1 MITVTDNA
9 FNKIRDL
16 IIEEN
21 QPKLKG
27 LRVAL
32 RGGGCNGFEY
42 VFTFEDT
49 IDEGDFVF
57 EAADVKLIVDYMSM
71 EYLNEATLDYVE
83 KLFESRFVIN
93 NPNVKSSCGCG
104 SSIGF

>member
-1 MITVTDNA
+1 MKLTKTA
-9 FNKIRDL
+9 AERIRDL

-49 IDEGDFVF
+49 IEEGDFVF
-57 EAADVKLIVDYMSM
+57 EATDVKLIVDYMSM

-83 KLFESRFVIN
+83 KPFESRFVIS
-93 NPNVKSSCGCG
+93 NPNIKSSCGCG
-104 SSIGF
+104 SSVGF

>member
-1 MITVTDNA
+1 MKLTKA
-9 FNKIRDL
+9 AAERIRDL

-21 QPKLKG
+21 EPKLKG

-49 IDEGDFVF
+49 IEEDDFVF
-57 EAADVKLIVDYMSM
+57 EATDVKLIVDYMSM

-83 KLFESRFVIN
+83 KPFESRFVIS

>member
-1 MITVTDNA
+1 MKLTKA
-9 FNKIRDL
+9 AAERIRDL

-21 QPKLKG
+21 EPTLKG

-49 IDEGDFVF
+49 IEEDDFVF
-57 EAADVKLIVDYMSM
+57 EATDVKLIVDYMSM

-83 KLFESRFVIN
+83 KPFESRFVIS

-104 SSIGF
+104 SSVGF

>member
-1 MITVTDNA
+1 MKLTKA
-9 FNKIRDL
+9 AAERIRDL

-21 QPKLKG
+21 QPTLKG

-42 VFTFEDT
+42 IFTFEDT
-49 IDEGDFVF
+49 IDENDFVF
-57 EAADVKLIVDYMSM
+57 EVADVKLMVDYMSM

-83 KLFESRFVIN
+83 KPFESRFVIN
-93 NPNVKSSCGCG
+93 NPNVKTSCGCG
-104 SSIGF
+104 SSVGF

>member
-1 MITVTDNA
+1 MKLTKA
-9 FNKIRDL
+9 AAERIRDL

-21 QPKLKG
+21 EPTLKG

-42 VFTFEDT
+42 MFTFENT

-57 EAADVKLIVDYMSM
+57 EASDVKLIVDYMSM

-83 KLFESRFVIN
+83 KSFESRFVIS
-93 NPNVKSSCGCG
+93 NPNIKSSCGCG
-104 SSIGF
+104 SSVGF

>member
-1 MITVTDNA
+1 MKLTKA
-9 FNKIRDL
+9 AAERIRDL

-21 QPKLKG
+21 EPKLKG

-49 IDEGDFVF
+49 IEEDDFVF
-57 EAADVKLIVDYMSM
+57 EATWK
-71 EYLNEATLDYVE
+71 VE
-83 KLFESRFVIN
+83 
-93 NPNVKSSCGCG
+93 G
-104 SSIGF
+104 

>member
-1 MITVTDNA
+1 MKLTKA
-9 FNKIRDL
+9 AAERIRDL

-21 QPKLKG
+21 EPKLKG

-49 IDEGDFVF
+49 IEEDDFVF
-57 EAADVKLIVDYMSM
+57 EATDVKLIVDYMSM

-83 KLFESRFVIN
+83 KPFESRFVIS

-104 SSIGF
+104 SSVGF

>member
-1 MITVTDNA
+1 MKLTKA
-9 FNKIRDL
+9 AAERIRDL

-49 IDEGDFVF
+49 IEEGDFVF
-57 EAADVKLIVDYMSM
+57 EATDVKLIVDYMSM

-83 KLFESRFVIN
+83 KPFESRFVIS

>member
-1 MITVTDNA
+1 MKLTKA
-9 FNKIRDL
+9 AAERIRDL

-42 VFTFEDT
+42 VFNFEDT

-57 EAADVKLIVDYMSM
+57 EATDVKLIVDYMSM
-71 EYLNEATLDYVE
+71 EYLKEATLDYVE
-83 KLFESRFVIN
+83 KPFESRFVIN
-93 NPNVKSSCGCG
+93 NPNTKTSCGCG
-104 SSIGF
+104 SSVGF

>member
-1 MITVTDNA
+1 MKLTKA
-9 FNKIRDL
+9 AAERIRDL

-21 QPKLKG
+21 EPKLKG

-49 IDEGDFVF
+49 IEEDDFVF
-57 EAADVKLIVDYMSM
+57 EATDVKLIVDYMSM

-83 KLFESRFVIN
+83 KPFESRFVIS
-93 NPNVKSSCGCG
+93 NPNIKSSCGCG
-104 SSIGF
+104 SSVGF

>member
-1 MITVTDNA
+1 MKLTKA
-9 FNKIRDL
+9 AAERIRDL

-21 QPKLKG
+21 EPTLKG

-42 VFTFEDT
+42 MFTFENT

-83 KLFESRFVIN
+83 KPFESRFIIS
-93 NPNVKSSCGCG
+93 NPNIKSSCGCG
-104 SSIGF
+104 SSVGF

>member
-1 MITVTDNA
+1 MQLTVA
-9 FNKIRDL
+9 AAERIRDL

-21 QPKLKG
+21 EPKLKG

-49 IDEGDFVF
+49 IEEDDFVF
-57 EAADVKLIVDYMSM
+57 EATDVKLIVDYMSM

-83 KLFESRFVIN
+83 KPFESRFVIS
-93 NPNVKSSCGCG
+93 NPNIKSSCGCG
-104 SSIGF
+104 SSVGF

>member
-1 MITVTDNA
+1 MKLTKA
-9 FNKIRDL
+9 AAERIRDL

-21 QPKLKG
+21 EPKLKG

-49 IDEGDFVF
+49 IEEGDFIF
-57 EAADVKLIVDYMSM
+57 EATDVKLIVDYMSM

-83 KLFESRFVIN
+83 KPFESRFVIS
-93 NPNVKSSCGCG
+93 NPNIKSSCGCG
-104 SSIGF
+104 SSVGF

>member
-1 MITVTDNA
+1 MQLTKA
-9 FNKIRDL
+9 AAERIRDL

-21 QPKLKG
+21 EPTLKG

-42 VFTFEDT
+42 IFTFENT
-49 IDEGDFVF
+49 IDEDDFVF
-57 EAADVKLIVDYMSM
+57 EATDVKLIVDYMSM

-83 KLFESRFVIN
+83 KPFESRFVIN

-104 SSIGF
+104 SSVGF

>member
-1 MITVTDNA
+1 MQIAKAAANR
-9 FNKIRDL
+9 IRDL

-21 QPKLKG
+21 EPSLKG

-42 VFTFEDT
+42 IFTFENT
-49 IDEGDFVF
+49 IDEDDFVF
-57 EAADVKLIVDYMSM
+57 EASDVKLIVDYMSM

-83 KLFESRFVIN
+83 KPFESRFVIN
-93 NPNVKSSCGCG
+93 NPQVKSTCGCG
-104 SSIGF
+104 SSVGF

>member
-1 MITVTDNA
+1 MQITKAAADR
-9 FNKIRDL
+9 IRDL

-21 QPKLKG
+21 EPSLKG

-42 VFTFEDT
+42 IFTFENT
-49 IDEGDFVF
+49 IGEDDFVF
-57 EAADVKLIVDYMSM
+57 EASDVKLIIDYMSM

-83 KLFESRFVIN
+83 KPFESRFVIN
-93 NPNVKSSCGCG
+93 NPQVKSTCGCG
-104 SSIGF
+104 SSVGF

>member
-1 MITVTDNA
+1 MKLTKSA
-9 FNKIRDL
+9 AERIRDL

-21 QPKLKG
+21 EPTLKG

-32 RGGGCNGFEY
+32 KGGGCNGFEY
-42 VFTFEDT
+42 VFTFENT

-57 EAADVKLIVDYMSM
+57 EASDVKLIVDYMSM

-83 KLFESRFVIN
+83 KPFESRFIIS
-93 NPNVKSSCGCG
+93 NPNIKSSCGCG
-104 SSIGF
+104 LSVGF

>member
-1 MITVTDNA
+1 MKLTKA
-9 FNKIRDL
+9 AAERIRDL

-21 QPKLKG
+21 EPKLKG

-49 IDEGDFVF
+49 IDEGDFIF
-57 EAADVKLIVDYMSM
+57 EATDVKLIVDYMSM

-83 KLFESRFVIN
+83 KPFESRFVIS
-93 NPNVKSSCGCG
+93 NPNIKSSCGCG
-104 SSIGF
+104 SSVRF

>member
-1 MITVTDNA
+1 MKLTKA
-9 FNKIRDL
+9 AAERIRDL

-21 QPKLKG
+21 EPKLKG

-49 IDEGDFVF
+49 IEEGDFVF
-57 EAADVKLIVDYMSM
+57 EATDVKLIVDYMSM
-71 EYLNEATLDYVE
+71 EY
-83 KLFESRFVIN
+83 
-93 NPNVKSSCGCG
+93 
-104 SSIGF
+104 

>member
-1 MITVTDNA
+1 MKLTKA
-9 FNKIRDL
+9 AAERIRDL

-21 QPKLKG
+21 EPTRQG

-42 VFTFEDT
+42 MFTFENT

-71 EYLNEATLDYVE
+71 EYLNEANLDYIE
-83 KLFESRFVIN
+83 KPFESKFVIN

-104 SSIGF
+104 SSVGF

>member
-1 MITVTDNA
+1 MKLTKA
-9 FNKIRDL
+9 AAERIRDL

-21 QPKLKG
+21 EPTLKG

-42 VFTFEDT
+42 MFTFENT

-83 KLFESRFVIN
+83 KPFESRFVKKGN
-93 NPNVKSSCGCG
+93 LV
-104 SSIGF
+104 

>member
-1 MITVTDNA
+1 MQITKAAANR
-9 FNKIRDL
+9 IRDL

-21 QPKLKG
+21 EPSLKG

-42 VFTFEDT
+42 IFTFENT
-49 IDEGDFVF
+49 IDEDDFVF
-57 EAADVKLIVDYMSM
+57 EASDVKLIVDYMSM

-83 KLFESRFVIN
+83 KPFESRFVIN
-93 NPNVKSSCGCG
+93 NPQVKSTCGCG
-104 SSIGF
+104 SSVGF

>member
-1 MITVTDNA
+1 MQLTKA
-9 FNKIRDL
+9 AAERIRDL

-21 QPKLKG
+21 EPTLKG

-42 VFTFEDT
+42 IFTFENT
-49 IDEGDFVF
+49 IGEDDFVF
-57 EAADVKLIVDYMSM
+57 EASDVKLIVDYMSM

-83 KLFESRFVIN
+83 KPFESRFVIN
-93 NPNVKSSCGCG
+93 NPQVKSTCGCG
-104 SSIGF
+104 SSVGF

>member
-1 MITVTDNA
+1 MKLTKSA
-9 FNKIRDL
+9 AERIRDL

-21 QPKLKG
+21 EPTLKG
-27 LRVAL
+27 LRVAI

-42 VFTFEDT
+42 TFAFEDT

-57 EAADVKLIVDYMSM
+57 EANDVKLIVDYMSM

-83 KLFESRFVIN
+83 KPFESRFVIN
-93 NPNVKSSCGCG
+93 NPNTKTSCGCG
-104 SSIGF
+104 SSVGF

>member
-1 MITVTDNA
+1 MKLTKA
-9 FNKIRDL
+9 AAERIRDL

-21 QPKLKG
+21 EPTLKG

-42 VFTFEDT
+42 IFTFENT
-49 IDEGDFVF
+49 IDEDDFVF
-57 EAADVKLIVDYMSM
+57 EATDVKLIVDYMSM

-83 KLFESRFVIN
+83 KPFESRFVIN

-104 SSIGF
+104 SSVGF

>member
-1 MITVTDNA
+1 MKLTKSA
-9 FNKIRDL
+9 AERIRDL

-42 VFTFEDT
+42 TFAFEDT

-57 EAADVKLIVDYMSM
+57 EANDVKLIVDYMSM

-83 KLFESRFVIN
+83 KPFESRFVIN
-93 NPNVKSSCGCG
+93 NPNTKTSCGCG
-104 SSIGF
+104 SSVGF

>member
-1 MITVTDNA
+1 MKLTKA
-9 FNKIRDL
+9 AAERIRDL

-21 QPKLKG
+21 EPTLKV

-42 VFTFEDT
+42 MFTFENT

-83 KLFESRFVIN
+83 KPFESRFVIS

-104 SSIGF
+104 SSVGF

>member
-1 MITVTDNA
+1 MKLTKA
-9 FNKIRDL
+9 AAERIRDL

-57 EAADVKLIVDYMSM
+57 EATDVKLIVDYMSM

-83 KLFESRFVIN
+83 KPFESRFVIS
-93 NPNVKSSCGCG
+93 NPNIKSSCGCG

>member
-1 MITVTDNA
+1 MKLTKA
-9 FNKIRDL
+9 AAERIRDL

-21 QPKLKG
+21 EPKLKG

-49 IDEGDFVF
+49 IEEDDFVF
-57 EAADVKLIVDYMSM
+57 EATDVKLIVDYMSM

-83 KLFESRFVIN
+83 KPFESRFVIS
-93 NPNVKSSCGCG
+93 NPNIKSSCGCG

>member
-1 MITVTDNA
+1 MKLTKA
-9 FNKIRDL
+9 AAERIRDL

-21 QPKLKG
+21 EPKLKG

-57 EAADVKLIVDYMSM
+57 EATDVKLIVDYMSM

-83 KLFESRFVIN
+83 KPFESRFVIS
-93 NPNVKSSCGCG
+93 NPNIKSSCGCG
-104 SSIGF
+104 SSVGF